1 MSSIREN
8 EREPYPEEDVLPPLA
23 EEIPMPPEPSDV
35 DELEELEHVEPVGGL
50 GGAVSVLR
58 RGLRESPE
66 MRAGIGFTIAL
77 ALADTVGRLLV
88 PILIQV
94 VIDHGINGPEGFRPG
109 FVYASCAGAAVAVVL
124 IYFAGRAAYAR
135 LTRASES
142 ALSELRIRA
151 FEHIHALSIA
161 AQNEQRRG
169 AFVARV
175 TADIE
180 TIARF
185 LEWGGISWI
194 LGPSLMLGTIVLMFF
209 YSWQLTLVVLVVIA
223 PLFLIM
229 RAMQRGMLRAYDE
242 VRTSV
247 GETLTEV
254 SENVMGAAVV
264 RAYGLEDRM
273 DHRLKRAIA
282 KQYRTQMSAAK
293 YQATIFPL
301 GDLFGSVALAA
312 VLAIGVTLGLHWGL
326 SVGKLVAMLFLIT
339 IFLGPLAE
347 LSETFDLTQTAV
359 AGWRKVLGVIDLPID
374 VVEPSPGVEL
384 PGGALSVRVEEL
396 RFAYT
401 GGALVLRGID
411 AEIPAGAH
419 VAVVGETG
427 CGKTTFAKLLSRLAD
442 PTSGRIVLGGTDLR
456 EASAESRR
464 RAVRMVPQDGF
475 LFDTTIR
482 ENVRFGA
489 QQAPE
494 RATDEDVRGAFDA
507 LGLESWVEGLPRGL
521 DTEVGQRGE
530 SLSVGERQ
538 FVALARA
545 QLAGP
550 GLLILD
556 EATSGV
562 DPESERALAEALQR
576 VSEGRTTLTI
586 AHRLSTAEGAD
597 NVLVFDRGRIVERGS
612 HEGLIAAGGV
622 YAGLFE
628 SWLGNI
634 GAS

>member
-1 MSSIREN
+1 MSTTREN
-8 EREPYPEEDVLPPLA
+8 EREPYSEEDVLPPLA
-23 EEIPMPPEPSDV
+23 EEFPMPPEPSDLDGL
-35 DELEELEHVEPVGGL
+35 DELKRVEPIGGL
-50 GGAVSVLR
+50 GGAISVLR

-94 VIDHGINGPEGFRPG
+94 VIDHGIDGPEGFRPT

-124 IYFAGRAAYAR
+124 IYFAGRAAYTR

-180 TIARF
+180 EIARF
-185 LEWGGISWI
+185 LEWGGISWV
-194 LGPSLMLGTIVLMFF
+194 LGPSLMVGTVVLMFF

-229 RAMQRGMLRAYDE
+229 RAMQRGMLRAYDD

-264 RAYGLEDRM
+264 RAYGLEERM
-273 DHRLKRAIA
+273 DRRLKRAIA

-384 PGGALSVRVEEL
+384 PEGALSVRVEHL
-396 RFAYT
+396 RFAYA

-411 AEIPAGAH
+411 AEVPAGAH

-489 QQAPE
+489 E
-494 RATDEDVRGAFDA
+494 RATDEDVRGAFAA

-530 SLSVGERQ
+530 NLSVGERQ

-556 EATSGV
+556 EATSAV

-612 HEGLIAAGGV
+612 HEALIAAGGV

-628 SWLGNI
+628 SWLGNTRA
-634 GAS
+634 G

>member
-1 MSSIREN
+1 MSSTREN
-8 EREPYPEEDVLPPLA
+8 EREPYAEEDVLPPLA
-23 EEIPMPPEPSDV
+23 EEFPMPPEPSDL
-35 DELEELEHVEPVGGL
+35 DELDELEHVEPIGGL
-50 GGAVSVLR
+50 GGAISVLR

-66 MRAGIGFTIAL
+66 MRAGIGFTVAL
-77 ALADTVGRLLV
+77 ALADTVGRLLI

-94 VIDHGINGPEGFRPG
+94 VIDHGIDGPEGFRPG

-194 LGPSLMLGTIVLMFF
+194 LGPTLMLGTVVLMFF

-229 RAMQRGMLRAYDE
+229 RAMQRGMLRTYDD
-242 VRTSV
+242 VRTAV

-264 RAYGLEDRM
+264 RAYGLEERM
-273 DHRLKRAIA
+273 DRRLDRAIA

-384 PGGALSVRVEEL
+384 PSGALSVKVEDL
-396 RFAYT
+396 RFAYA
-401 GGALVLRGID
+401 GGGLVLRGID
-411 AEIPAGAH
+411 AEVPAGAH

-456 EASAESRR
+456 EASPESRR

-489 QQAPE
+489 E
-494 RATDEDVRGAFDA
+494 RATDEDVRSAFAA

-521 DTEVGQRGE
+521 DTGVGQRGE
-530 SLSVGERQ
+530 NLSVGERQ

-556 EATSGV
+556 EATSAV

-612 HEGLIAAGGV
+612 HEALIAAGGV

-628 SWLGNI
+628 SWLGNTRA
-634 GAS
+634 G

>member
-1 MSSIREN
+1 MSATREN
-8 EREPYPEEDVLPPLA
+8 EREPYAEEDVLPPLA
-23 EEIPMPPEPSDV
+23 EEFPMPPEPSDL
-35 DELEELEHVEPVGGL
+35 DELEELENLEPVGGL

-77 ALADTVGRLLV
+77 ALADTVGRLLI

-94 VIDHGINGPEGFRPG
+94 VIDHGIDGPEGFRPA
-109 FVYASCAGAAVAVVL
+109 FVYASCAAAAVAVVL
-124 IYFAGRAAYAR
+124 IYFAGRAAYTR

-194 LGPSLMLGTIVLMFF
+194 LGPSLMLGTVVLMFF

-229 RAMQRGMLRAYDE
+229 RAMQRGMLRAYDD

-264 RAYGLEDRM
+264 RAYGLEERM
-273 DHRLKRAIA
+273 GRRLTRAIS

-312 VLAIGVTLGLHWGL
+312 VLALGVTLGLHWGL

-384 PGGALSVRVEEL
+384 PGGALSVRVEDL
-396 RFAYT
+396 RFAYA
-401 GGALVLRGID
+401 GGVLVLRGID
-411 AEIPAGAH
+411 AEVPAGAH

-442 PTSGRIVLGGTDLR
+442 PTGGRIVLGGTDLR

-475 LFDTTIR
+475 LFDTSIR

-489 QQAPE
+489 E
-494 RATDEDVRGAFDA
+494 RATDEDVHGAFAA
-507 LGLESWVEGLPRGL
+507 LGLEPWVEGLPRGL

-530 SLSVGERQ
+530 NLSVGERQ

-556 EATSGV
+556 EATSAV

-628 SWLGNI
+628 SWLGNTRA
-634 GAS
+634 G

>member
-1 MSSIREN
+1 MSATREN
-8 EREPYPEEDVLPPLA
+8 EREPYAEEDVLPPLA
-23 EEIPMPPEPSDV
+23 EEFPMPPEPSDL
-35 DELEELEHVEPVGGL
+35 DELEELEHVEPIGGL

-124 IYFAGRAAYAR
+124 IYFAGRAAYTR

-194 LGPSLMLGTIVLMFF
+194 LGPSLMLGTVVLMFF
-209 YSWQLTLVVLVVIA
+209 YSWQLTIVVLVVIA

-229 RAMQRGMLRAYDE
+229 RAMQRGMLRAYDD

-273 DHRLKRAIA
+273 DRRLERAIA

-359 AGWRKVLGVIDLPID
+359 AGWRKVLGVIDLPVD

-384 PGGALSVRVEEL
+384 PGGALSVRVEDL
-396 RFAYT
+396 RFAYA

-411 AEIPAGAH
+411 ADVPAGAH

-489 QQAPE
+489 E
-494 RATDEDVRGAFDA
+494 RATDEDVRGAFA
-507 LGLESWVEGLPRGL
+507 TLGLDSWVEGLPRGL

-530 SLSVGERQ
+530 NLSVGERQ

-556 EATSGV
+556 EATSAV

-612 HEGLIAAGGV
+612 HEALIAAGGV

-628 SWLGNI
+628 SWLGNTRT
-634 GAS
+634 G